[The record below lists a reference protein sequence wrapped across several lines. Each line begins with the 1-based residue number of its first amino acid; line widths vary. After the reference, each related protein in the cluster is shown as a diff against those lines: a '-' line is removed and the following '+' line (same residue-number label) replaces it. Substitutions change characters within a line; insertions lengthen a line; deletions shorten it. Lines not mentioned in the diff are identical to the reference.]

1 MVAVGLTIAIPLCCA
16 YYPQYSEIAL
26 ADLEEDLRSKAN
38 PRHNYLIYNKGV
50 WAELQ
55 QTKSIISIF
64 NF

>member
-50 WAELQ
+50 
-55 QTKSIISIF
+55 
-64 NF
+64 